1 MAVDDSQLSR
11 GEGDMAGDAVVVAP
25 HFYKTV
31 LENDHVRVLE
41 FRGKPG
47 DKTTMHSHPA
57 MVYIGL
63 TEGSFKFSA
72 PDGQTMEVN
81 LKAGEPLFLDPVDHA
96 TEVMGSAEVH
106 GYLVELK

>member
-1 MAVDDSQLSR
+1 MA
-11 GEGDMAGDAVVVAP
+11 EDAVVVAP

-47 DKTTMHSHPA
+47 DKTAMHSHPA

-63 TEGSFKFSA
+63 TAGSFKFSA
-72 PDGQTMEVN
+72 PDGQTMEVS
-81 LKAGEPLFLDPVDHA
+81 LTAGEPLFLEPVDHA

-106 GYLVELK
+106 GFLVELK